1 MYYSLQNYCLL
12 QAKGDM
18 LIKWLTN
25 VIGTVPMAKY
35 TLWLGTVLRHDHVL
49 HNVQKPEKSEQ

>member
-25 VIGTVPMAKY
+25 VIRTEPVAKY
-35 TLWLGTVLRHDHVL
+35 TMWLGTVLRHEHAR
-49 HNVQKPEKSEQ
+49 HNVQKPQNSEQ